1 MKNVFKLLAI
11 GLILSLALMACAPAA
26 PAEEAPAE
34 EAPAEVAPAEEKAEE
49 EIYIPVIALGFQ
61 HQFWQAV
68 KMGADKAAEE
78 FGVTITFEGP
88 EAETM
93 IDKQVDMMKT
103 ALGKN
108 PAAICMAAIDPES
121 VRADLEAA
129 KAKGLKVVGFDSGLG
144 DMGDTH
150 CSTDNYAAGELAA
163 ENAARLLDGKGKVG
177 IIGHSQTMI
186 DAIQRVDGFVEYMEK
201 NHPDIKIVDIQ
212 YGDGDHLKSADIAKS
227 MLVAFPDLAAI
238 YASNEGSAVGTYN
251 GIKEINKIGKII
263 IIGFDSSKALK
274 DAVRA
279 GEIAGAI
286 TQDPIGMGY
295 KSVEAAVKL
304 IRGESVEKFID
315 TGAYWYDSTNMDED
329 HIAPLLYD

>member
-1 MKNVFKLLAI
+1 MKRLLV
-11 GLILSLALMACAPAA
+11 LSMILALLLSFAACGSQ
-26 PAEEAPAE
+26 AEEATQTATEAMEETEDAVEAE
-34 EAPAEVAPAEEKAEE
+34 AD

-68 KMGADKAAEE
+68 KQGAEE
-78 FGVTITFEGP
+78 AAADYGVTITFEGP

-93 IDKQVDMMKT
+93 VDKQVDMMKV

-108 PAAICMAAIDPES
+108 PAALCMAAIDPES
-121 VRADLEAA
+121 IRTDIEAA
-129 KAKGLKVVGFDSGLG
+129 KANGLKVVGFDSGVGDLG
-144 DMGDTH
+144 ETH
-150 CSTDNYAAGELAA
+150 CSTDNYAAGALAA
-163 ENAARLLDGKGKVG
+163 ENCARLLGEKGTIG
-177 IIGHSQTMI
+177 IVGHSQTMV
-186 DAIQRVDGFVEYMEK
+186 DAVKRVDGFADTIAKYPDMEV
-201 NHPDIKIVDIQ
+201 VDVQ

-227 MLVAFPDLAAI
+227 MMVAFPDLDCI
-238 YASNEGSAVGTYN
+238 YASNEGACVGTYN
-251 GIKEINKIGKII
+251 GLKEINKIGDVL

-274 DAVRA
+274 DAIRA

-304 IRGESVEKFID
+304 INGEEVGEIID
-315 TGAYWYDSTNMDED
+315 TGCYWYDSTNMDED

>member
-1 MKNVFKLLAI
+1 MKRLLA
-11 GLILSLALMACAPAA
+11 LSMILALLLSFAACGSQ
-26 PAEEAPAE
+26 AEEATQAATEAVE
-34 EAPAEVAPAEEKAEE
+34 ETGEAVEATAD

-68 KMGADKAAEE
+68 KQGAEE
-78 FGVTITFEGP
+78 AAADYGVSITFEGP

-93 IDKQVDMMKT
+93 VDKQVDMMKV

-108 PAAICMAAIDPES
+108 PAALCMAAIDPES
-121 VRADLEAA
+121 IRTDVEAA
-129 KAKGLKVVGFDSGLG
+129 KANGLKVVGFDSGVG
-144 DMGDTH
+144 DLGDTH
-150 CSTDNYAAGELAA
+150 CSTDNYAAGALAA
-163 ENAARLLDGKGKVG
+163 ENCARLLGEKGTIG
-177 IIGHSQTMI
+177 IVGHSQTMV
-186 DAIQRVDGFVEYMEK
+186 DAVKRVDGFVDTIAKYPDMEV
-201 NHPDIKIVDIQ
+201 VDVQ

-227 MLVAFPDLAAI
+227 MMVAFPDLDCI
-238 YASNEGSAVGTYN
+238 YASNEGACVGTYN
-251 GIKEINKIGKII
+251 GLKEINKIGEVL

-274 DAVRA
+274 DAIRA

-304 IRGESVEKFID
+304 INGEEVDPIID
-315 TGAYWYDSTNMDED
+315 TGCYWYDSTNMDED